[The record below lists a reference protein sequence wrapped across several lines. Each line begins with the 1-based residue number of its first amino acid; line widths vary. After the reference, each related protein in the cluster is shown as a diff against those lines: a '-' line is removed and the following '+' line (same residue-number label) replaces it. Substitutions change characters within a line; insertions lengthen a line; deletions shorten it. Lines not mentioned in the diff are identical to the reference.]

1 MRIATSQFQ
10 ATMTRSLQYNQ
21 GQLSSLS
28 AQMSSGNKIQVPSDD
43 PVTAVRLSRLARE
56 EAILGQYQD
65 NIGAIKIR
73 LSSNET
79 YLQSMVNDITQA
91 HDQLVLAAD
100 GSNTGDDLKSMVTTL
115 SAIRD
120 SLLYSA
126 NEKDQEG
133 NYVFSGTATNTPAI
147 TFNPNAPLYDPA
159 DPSSLGRY
167 TFSGNTNQQQS
178 VIGNGITQAVNV
190 DVSGLEA
197 LLNKLDVTINALS
210 QPNVNPSD
218 PAVQAAIT
226 GSMDSSS
233 ATLELVAGK
242 IATFGG
248 AQNIMDT
255 LNGNHANVSLSNQNA
270 IFELNSL
277 DYGQATVE
285 LNGYNTALQASYKA
299 YAKISG
305 LSLFN
310 IL

>member
-21 GQLSSLS
+21 GQLSSLT
-28 AQMSSGNKIQVPSDD
+28 AQIASGNKIQVPSDD
-43 PVTAVRLSRLARE
+43 PVTSVRLSRLNRE
-56 EAILGQYQD
+56 EAILTQYQD

-100 GSNTGDDLKSMVTTL
+100 GSNTGDDLKSMTTTL
-115 SAIRD
+115 SALRD

-133 NYVFSGTATNTPAI
+133 NYVFSGTATNTQAI
-147 TFNPNAPLYDPA
+147 TYDANAPIG
-159 DPSSLGRY
+159 SRY
-167 TFSGNTNQQQS
+167 TFTGNTNQQKS
-178 VIGNGITQAVNV
+178 VVGNGISQTVNV
-190 DVSGLEA
+190 DVSGLES
-197 LLNKLDVTINALS
+197 LLNKLDTTIDVMS
-210 QPNVNPSD
+210 QPNVNPAD

-226 GSMDSSS
+226 ASMDGSS

-242 IATFGG
+242 IASFGG

-270 IFELNSL
+270 IFELGSL
-277 DYGQATVE
+277 DVGQATVE

-299 YAKISG
+299 YSKISS

>member
-147 TFNPNAPLYDPA
+147 TYDA
-159 DPSSLGRY
+159 GAAVGARY
-167 TFSGNTNQQQS
+167 TFSGNTNQQKS

-190 DVSGLEA
+190 DVSGLES
-197 LLNKLDVTINALS
+197 LLNKLDTTIDALS

>member
-79 YLQSMVNDITQA
+79 YLQSMVNDINQA

-100 GSNTGDDLKSMVTTL
+100 GSNTGQDLKSMVTTL
-115 SAIRD
+115 SALRD

-133 NYVFSGTATNTPAI
+133 NYVFSGTATNVPAI
-147 TFNPNAPLYDPA
+147 SFDGSAA
-159 DPSSLGRY
+159 IGARY
-167 TFSGNTNQQQS
+167 VFSGNTNQQQS
-178 VIGNGITQAVNV
+178 VIGNGIRQAVNV
-190 DVSGLEA
+190 DVSGLES
-197 LLNKLDVTINALS
+197 LLNKLDNTIDALS
-210 QPNVNPSD
+210 QPSVNPGD
-218 PAVQAAIT
+218 PAVRAAISD
-226 GSMDSSS
+226 SMDSAD
-233 ATLELVAGK
+233 ATLELISGK

-277 DYGQATVE
+277 DYGEATVA

-299 YAKISG
+299 YSKISG

>member
-43 PVTAVRLSRLARE
+43 PVTAVRLSRLNRE

-100 GSNTGDDLKSMVTTL
+100 GSNTGDDLKSMTTTL
-115 SAIRD
+115 SALRD

-133 NYVFSGTATNTPAI
+133 NYVFSGTATTTPAI
-147 TFNPNAPLYDPA
+147 TYDALAPVG
-159 DPSSLGRY
+159 SRY
-167 TFSGNTNQQQS
+167 TFTGNTNQQKS
-178 VIGNGITQAVNV
+178 VVGNGISQTVNV

-197 LLNKLDVTINALS
+197 LLNKLDTTVDALS
-210 QPNVNPSD
+210 QPTVNPTD
-218 PAVQAAIT
+218 PAVQAAIND
-226 GSMDSSS
+226 SMDSASN
-233 ATLELVAGK
+233 TLELVAGK
-242 IATFGG
+242 IASFGG
-248 AQNIMDT
+248 AQNVMDT

-277 DYGQATVE
+277 DYGQATVA

>member
-10 ATMTRSLQYNQ
+10 ATMSRSLQYNQ
-21 GQLSSLS
+21 GQLSSLT
-28 AQMSSGNKIQVPSDD
+28 AQIASGNKIQVPSDD
-43 PVTAVRLSRLARE
+43 PVTSVRLSRLNRE
-56 EAILGQYQD
+56 ESILTQYQD

-100 GSNTGDDLKSMVTTL
+100 GSSTGDDLKSMVSTFSSL
-115 SAIRD
+115 RD

-133 NYVFSGTATNTPAI
+133 NYVFSGTATNTQAI
-147 TFNPNAPLYDPA
+147 TYDANAPIG
-159 DPSSLGRY
+159 SRY
-167 TFSGNTNQQQS
+167 TFTGNTNQQKS
-178 VIGNGITQAVNV
+178 VVGNGISQTVNV
-190 DVSGLEA
+190 DVSGLES
-197 LLNKLDVTINALS
+197 LLNKLDTTISALS
-210 QPNVNPSD
+210 QPTVD
-218 PAVQAAIT
+218 PADPALQAAIT
-226 GSMDSSS
+226 ANMDGAS

-242 IATFGG
+242 IASFGG

-270 IFELNSL
+270 IFELGSL
-277 DYGQATVE
+277 DIGQATVE

-299 YAKISG
+299 YAKISS

>member
-10 ATMTRSLQYNQ
+10 ATMSRSLQYNQ
-21 GQLSSLS
+21 GQLSSLT
-28 AQMSSGNKIQVPSDD
+28 AQIASGNKIQVPSDD
-43 PVTAVRLSRLARE
+43 PVTSVRLSRLNRE
-56 EAILGQYQD
+56 ESILTQYQD

-100 GSNTGDDLKSMVTTL
+100 GSSTGDDLKSMVSTFSSL
-115 SAIRD
+115 RD

-133 NYVFSGTATNTPAI
+133 NYVFSGTATNTQAI
-147 TFNPNAPLYDPA
+147 TYDANAPIG
-159 DPSSLGRY
+159 SRY
-167 TFSGNTNQQQS
+167 TFTGNTNQQKS
-178 VIGNGITQAVNV
+178 VVGNGISQTVNV
-190 DVSGLEA
+190 DVSGLES
-197 LLNKLDVTINALS
+197 LLNKLDTTISALS
-210 QPNVNPSD
+210 QPTVD
-218 PAVQAAIT
+218 PADPALQAAIT
-226 GSMDSSS
+226 ANMDGAS
-233 ATLELVAGK
+233 ATLDLVAGK
-242 IATFGG
+242 IASFGG

-270 IFELNSL
+270 IFELGSL
-277 DYGQATVE
+277 DVGQATVE

-299 YAKISG
+299 YAKISS